1 MKSFLARAL
10 LLIFVTSINSLKG
23 GFGYIFIKAFEVMA
37 PGTVKAAHDIGAT
50 VSEEADEYCGDS
62 CCLCPCKVG
71 LCGCGIIPAILC
83 VSCSYEAAKGCR
95 CCVMEQPK

>member
-1 MKSFLARAL
+1 MKSFLAMAL

-37 PGTVKAAHDIGAT
+37 PGTVEVTNTIRAN

-62 CCLCPCKVG
+62 CCRCPCKVG
-71 LCGCGIIPAILC
+71 LCGFGIIPAILC